1 MPSESFVTFSEM
13 QIIAYCCKKN
23 QVIGLISTHLVFG
36 HKKECSVAQS
46 FIHVENILWN
56 NHQRSNCAKS
66 LFSGFRLL
74 YFKRRSIEKIIKE
87 CAAELSASS
96 LCVIQGLLPGGW
108 MPITPTVCL
117 GCQLQAQQH
126 TQRIDYETTGDQPS
140 LALTHLFTLT
150 LHSGQIAFSLQIL
163 AFINVVE
170 HNN

>member
-108 MPITPTVCL
+108 MPITPTVCF
-117 GCQLQAQQH
+117 GMPASGSTAH
-126 TQRIDYETTGDQPS
+126 TENRLWNHGRSTFSGSHSPVYTN
-140 LALTHLFTLT
+140 LALRANCIFPSDIG
-150 LHSGQIAFSLQIL
+150 LH
-163 AFINVVE
+163 
-170 HNN
+170 